1 MLTGIICLLILL
13 TVKKN
18 LLTMQQP
25 CRLGWIITI
34 AKILAS
40 CKSEQGWRANSTAP
54 NGTAG
59 TCMGRTFLEGP
70 AAPSE
75 SRKNREHV
83 TRHSKSLG
91 STLCHF
97 QLIKS
102 KAGAFI
108 MWILVSEI
116 PLPLSEIPLPPSEIP
131 LTRSGIPLHRSGF
144 SLTRSGI
151 PLPHNPID
159 TRVAYTIQYEFIS
172 GKLHFTSGKWNSTSP
187 KWNSTSVKW
196 NFTSGKWNFT

>member
-1 MLTGIICLLILL
+1 M
-13 TVKKN
+13 
-18 LLTMQQP
+18 
-25 CRLGWIITI
+25 
-34 AKILAS
+34 
-40 CKSEQGWRANSTAP
+40 
-54 NGTAG
+54 
-59 TCMGRTFLEGP
+59 
-70 AAPSE
+70 
-75 SRKNREHV
+75 

-131 LTRSGIPLHRSGF
+131 LTRSGF

-151 PLPHNPID
+151 PLPYNAKD
-159 TRVAYTIQYEFIS
+159 TRVAYTIQYEVLS

-196 NFTSGKWNFT
+196 NFT

>member
-1 MLTGIICLLILL
+1 VLLY
-13 TVKKN
+13 
-18 LLTMQQP
+18 Q
-25 CRLGWIITI
+25 
-34 AKILAS
+34 
-40 CKSEQGWRANSTAP
+40 
-54 NGTAG
+54 
-59 TCMGRTFLEGP
+59 EGP

-75 SRKNREHV
+75 SRKKREHV
-83 TRHSKSLG
+83 TPHSKSLA

-116 PLPLSEIPLPPSEIP
+116 PLHLSEIPLPLSEIPLLQSEIP

-151 PLPHNPID
+151 PLPHNAMD
-159 TRVAYTIQYEFIS
+159 TRDAYTIQYEFIL
-172 GKLHFTSGKWNSTSP
+172 GTLHFTSGKWNSTSP
-187 KWNSTSVKW
+187 KWNSTPPKW
-196 NFTSGKWNFT
+196 NSTSPK